1 MCQKTDIYK
10 RGDNLFVIFNAVQ
23 NPCLVKGGK
32 GNQQLFTAQKTSAF
46 YAHSC
51 KHCKSATTRRQS
63 LQLQAETEITEE
75 DVCMISATTTR
86 EFNIYIEALWVQNSE
101 SFPSFPSSISERNW
115 KNGSVSTKQ
124 NCSLQ
129 ACIWQAVSLLTSFGY
144 SLFGEAWQENRRTV
158 QTPKQSGTKFSGSQ
172 RVTHT
177 KAENSSKQTQ
187 TRRREHQNVRR
198 LPSP

>member
-46 YAHSC
+46 CAHSC
-51 KHCKSATTRRQS
+51 KHYNYKEAS

-86 EFNIYIEALWVQNSE
+86 EFNIYIEAL
-101 SFPSFPSSISERNW
+101 
-115 KNGSVSTKQ
+115 
-124 NCSLQ
+124 
-129 ACIWQAVSLLTSFGY
+129 
-144 SLFGEAWQENRRTV
+144 
-158 QTPKQSGTKFSGSQ
+158 
-172 RVTHT
+172 
-177 KAENSSKQTQ
+177 
-187 TRRREHQNVRR
+187 
-198 LPSP
+198 

>member
-23 NPCLVKGGK
+23 NPCLGKGGK
-32 GNQQLFTAQKTSAF
+32 GKQLFTAQKTSAF

-86 EFNIYIEALWVQNSE
+86 EFNTYIEAL
-101 SFPSFPSSISERNW
+101 
-115 KNGSVSTKQ
+115 
-124 NCSLQ
+124 
-129 ACIWQAVSLLTSFGY
+129 
-144 SLFGEAWQENRRTV
+144 
-158 QTPKQSGTKFSGSQ
+158 
-172 RVTHT
+172 
-177 KAENSSKQTQ
+177 
-187 TRRREHQNVRR
+187 
-198 LPSP
+198 